1 MPQMRMLLTCPVQA
15 RRRTAGELIE
25 VDHKTARA
33 LVQLRIA
40 EYEPAVETPIKYAV
54 VLAEPIDQPRI
65 KRAYKR
71 KANA

>member
-40 EYEPAVETPIKYAV
+40 EYEPAEPIKYAV